1 MSRIIPSTKF
11 WLAGAVVA
19 VGLAGTAY
27 AAIPGGHGVIHGC
40 YAKSGG
46 TLRVIDAS
54 ITNCKSG
61 ETALNWAQQGIPGPK
76 GDPGEPGPPGPAGP
90 QGEPGAPGGLSGYE
104 QITVDKQT
112 DPDVSIFTSA
122 TATCPTGKVA
132 VGGGG
137 EILNPTQA
145 GTSVVLDAS
154 RPIGPRTW
162 MAEAHGLGSIEWTLR
177 VTVICANAA

>member
-1 MSRIIPSTKF
+1 MKIIRSARF
-11 WLAGAVVA
+11 WIVGAALAAVAALAGA
-19 VGLAGTAY
+19 AY
-27 AAIPGGHGVIHGC
+27 ATIPGSDGVIHGC

-54 ITNCKSG
+54 VTNCKST
-61 ETALNWAQQGIPGPK
+61 ETSLNWDQHGQPGPQ
-76 GDPGEPGPPGPAGP
+76 GPQGEPGPAGP
-90 QGEPGAPGGLSGYE
+90 QGEPGVPGGLAGYE
-104 QITVDKQT
+104 QVTVDEQT
-112 DPDVSIFTSA
+112 NPDVSIFTSA

-145 GTSVVLDAS
+145 GTNVVLDAS
-154 RPIGPRTW
+154 RPISSTTW
-162 MAEAHGLGSIEWTLR
+162 MADAHGLSLFRWTLR